1 MVPMSDLTA
10 QLVDPRDCRWEVWSP
25 AYRVYFWLP
34 IGDAFSSRE
43 FQISDA
49 DVATVLEWADL
60 HANGDETYTV
70 FAVVDRGNDLGLVRL
85 AGDDPT
91 RCDHT

>member
-1 MVPMSDLTA
+1 MSDLIA

-25 AYRVYFWLP
+25 SYRVYFWLA

-43 FQISDA
+43 FHISNA
-49 DVATVLEWADL
+49 DVTTVLAWADL
-60 HANGDETYTV
+60 HAKDDETYTV

-85 AGDDPT
+85 AGRDPT
-91 RCDHT
+91 RNGRS